1 MIMRFSLSAALIA
14 VLATSACAR
23 EADSDESPAGAASG
37 SGDAGIERLVQD
49 VAPEGGAAAAGFEF
63 PDDAWR
69 AVDPENALYIETD
82 HGMIVLE
89 MSPEFAPAH
98 VDRMR
103 TLARQNFYD
112 FLVWHRVIDG
122 FMAQGGGSRANPGH
136 RTDLPPLEA
145 EFTVRRGAE
154 LTVSELQ
161 DRVINPR
168 SVPQT
173 AKAGF
178 WNGFHVGTQTI
189 ALAGLSVD
197 GQVQSWLLHCEGAAS
212 AARTNDPNSAAS
224 QFYITRAHAD
234 HLNSIYTSWGRVRH
248 GQDAVQAIRVG
259 TLNQDVGFSPDVIR
273 SIRVG
278 SDLPEEERMNI
289 QVADT
294 DHAAFAGYLDTLRDA
309 SGALP
314 DVCEINVPTR
324 VVD

>member
-1 MIMRFSLSAALIA
+1 MIMRISLSVALMAAL
-14 VLATSACAR
+14 ATTACAR
-23 EADSDESPAGAASG
+23 EAASEETETSSAAATTE
-37 SGDAGIERLVQD
+37 AGIDQLVQETD
-49 VAPEGGAAAAGFEF
+49 PQGGATAAYAF
-63 PDDAWR
+63 PEDAWR
-69 AVDPENALYIETD
+69 GMDPENTLYIDTD
-82 HGMIVLE
+82 HGMVVVELA
-89 MSPEFAPAH
+89 PEFAPVH

-122 FMAQGGGSRANPGH
+122 FMAQGGGSRANPNH
-136 RTDLPPLEA
+136 RAQLPAMEA

-154 LTVSELQ
+154 LNVSELQ

-178 WNGFHVGTQTI
+178 WNGFHAGTQTL

-212 AARTNDPNSAAS
+212 MARTNDPNSAGS
-224 QFYITRAHAD
+224 QFYITRDHAD

-248 GQDAVQAIRVG
+248 GQDAINALRVG

-278 SDLPEEERMNI
+278 ADLPAGERMNI

-294 DHAAFAGYLDTLRDA
+294 NHAAFAGYLDTLRNA
-309 SGALP
+309 AGELP
-314 DVCEINVPTR
+314 DVCDIEVPTR